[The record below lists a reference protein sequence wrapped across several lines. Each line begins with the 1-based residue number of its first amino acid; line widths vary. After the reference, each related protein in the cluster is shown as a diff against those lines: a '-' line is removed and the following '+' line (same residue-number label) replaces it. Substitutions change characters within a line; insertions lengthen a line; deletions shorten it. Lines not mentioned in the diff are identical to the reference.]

1 VAARSIAFVPPSR
14 LILPSLLL
22 VVASL
27 VAAGCNDDGRTLRPA
42 RPDQTESVSTTVMP
56 TVAETGGLDLTLP
69 PTLPPTIAPTIA
81 PTMPPTAAPTS
92 AAAGFTVTAPWAD
105 EFAIDSRYTCDGPDV
120 PPALSWDAAPAGT
133 QEIAVAMTDLDLPG
147 FVHWVM
153 AGIDPMSTGLGE
165 GEVPE
170 FASVGVNGMGRTAYS
185 GPCPPVGETHRYQVT
200 VYLLAQRTE
209 LGDGA
214 AGADLLAAVQG
225 SAFMTAQVTG
235 VYSRL

>member
-1 VAARSIAFVPPSR
+1 VAARSIASVPPSR

-22 VVASL
+22 VVTSL

-69 PTLPPTIAPTIA
+69 PTIAPTV
-81 PTMPPTAAPTS
+81 PPTAVTTIS
-92 AAAGFTVTAPWAD
+92 AAGFTVTAPWAD

-120 PPALSWDAAPAGT
+120 APALTWDAAPAGT

-225 SAFMTAQVTG
+225 SAFMTGQVTG

>member
-1 VAARSIAFVPPSR
+1 MAARSIASVPPSR
-14 LILPSLLL
+14 LTLPSLLL
-22 VVASL
+22 VVATL

-69 PTLPPTIAPTIA
+69 PT
-81 PTMPPTAAPTS
+81 MPPTAAPTS

-120 PPALSWDAAPAGT
+120 APALTWDAAPAGT

-185 GPCPPVGETHRYQVT
+185 GPCTPAGQTHRYQIT

-235 VYSRL
+235 VYSRP

>member
-1 VAARSIAFVPPSR
+1 MAARSIASVPPSR

-22 VVASL
+22 VVTSL

-69 PTLPPTIAPTIA
+69 PTIAPTV
-81 PTMPPTAAPTS
+81 PPTAVTTIS
-92 AAAGFTVTAPWAD
+92 AAGFTVTAPWAD

-120 PPALSWDAAPAGT
+120 APALTWEAAPDGT

-170 FASVGVNGMGRTAYS
+170 FASVGVNSMGRTAYS

-225 SAFMTAQVTG
+225 SAFMTGQVTG

>member
-1 VAARSIAFVPPSR
+1 MAARSIASVPPSR
-14 LILPSLLL
+14 LTLPSLLL
-22 VVASL
+22 VVATL

-69 PTLPPTIAPTIA
+69 PT
-81 PTMPPTAAPTS
+81 MPPTAAPTS

-120 PPALSWDAAPAGT
+120 APALTWDAAPAGT

-153 AGIDPMSTGLGE
+153 AGIDPRSTGLGE

-214 AGADLLAAVQG
+214 DGADLLAAVQG

>member
-1 VAARSIAFVPPSR
+1 MAARSIASVPPSR

-22 VVASL
+22 VVTSL

-69 PTLPPTIAPTIA
+69 PTIAPTVP
-81 PTMPPTAAPTS
+81 PTLAPTAAPTT
-92 AAAGFTVTAPWAD
+92 APAGFTVTAPWAD

-120 PPALSWDAAPAGT
+120 APALTWEAAPDGT

-185 GPCPPVGETHRYQVT
+185 GPCPPVGETHRYQIT

-214 AGADLLAAVQG
+214 DGADLLAAVQG

>member
-1 VAARSIAFVPPSR
+1 
-14 LILPSLLL
+14 L
-22 VVASL
+22 VVAAAV

-42 RPDQTESVSTTVMP
+42 KPDQIDSVSTTAMP
-56 TVAETGGLDLTLP
+56 TVPESGGLDLTLP
-69 PTLPPTIAPTIA
+69 PTVAPTPAPTASTTIAPA
-81 PTMPPTAAPTS
+81 VFS
-92 AAAGFTVTAPWAD
+92 LTAPWAD
-105 EFAIDSRYTCDGPDV
+105 EFAIDARHTCDGDDIA
-120 PPALSWDAAPAGT
+120 PALSWDAAPAGT

-214 AGADLLAAVQG
+214 DGADLLAAVQG

>member
-1 VAARSIAFVPPSR
+1 MPPSR
-14 LILPSLLL
+14 LILPSLVL
-22 VVASL
+22 VVAT
-27 VAAGCNDDGRTLRPA
+27 AATAGCNDDGRALRPA
-42 RPDQTESVSTTVMP
+42 KPDQTDSVSTTAP
-56 TVAETGGLDLTLP
+56 LTIAETGVVDLTLP
-69 PTLPPTIAPTIA
+69 PTLPPTVDPTVTTTTAP
-81 PTMPPTAAPTS
+81 
-92 AAAGFTVTAPWAD
+92 AGFTVTAPWAD
-105 EFAIDSRYTCDGPDV
+105 GFAIDTRYTCDGPDIA
-120 PPALSWDAAPAGT
+120 PALTWDAAPVGT

-185 GPCPPVGETHRYQVT
+185 GPCPPAGETHRYQVT

>member
-1 VAARSIAFVPPSR
+1 
-14 LILPSLLL
+14 LL
-22 VVASL
+22 VVATL

-69 PTLPPTIAPTIA
+69 PT
-81 PTMPPTAAPTS
+81 MPPTAAPTS

-120 PPALSWDAAPAGT
+120 APALTWDAAPAGT

-153 AGIDPMSTGLGE
+153 AGIDPRSTGLGE

-170 FASVGVNGMGRTAYS
+170 VASVGVNGMGRTAYS
-185 GPCPPVGETHRYQVT
+185 GPCTPAGQTHRYQIT

-235 VYSRL
+235 VYSRP

>member
-1 VAARSIAFVPPSR
+1 
-14 LILPSLLL
+14 
-22 VVASL
+22 
-27 VAAGCNDDGRTLRPA
+27 
-42 RPDQTESVSTTVMP
+42 
-56 TVAETGGLDLTLP
+56 
-69 PTLPPTIAPTIA
+69 
-81 PTMPPTAAPTS
+81 
-92 AAAGFTVTAPWAD
+92 
-105 EFAIDSRYTCDGPDV
+105 
-120 PPALSWDAAPAGT
+120 
-133 QEIAVAMTDLDLPG
+133 MTDLDLPG

-214 AGADLLAAVQG
+214 DGADLLAAVQG

>member
-1 VAARSIAFVPPSR
+1 MPPSR
-14 LILPSLLL
+14 LILPSLL
-22 VVASL
+22 VVAAAV

-42 RPDQTESVSTTVMP
+42 KPDQTDSVSTTAMP
-56 TVAETGGLDLTLP
+56 TVPESGGLDLTLP
-69 PTLPPTIAPTIA
+69 PTVAPTPAPTASTTIAPA
-81 PTMPPTAAPTS
+81 VFSLP
-92 AAAGFTVTAPWAD
+92 APWAD
-105 EFAIDSRYTCDGPDV
+105 EFAIDARHTCDGDDIA
-120 PPALSWDAAPAGT
+120 PALSWDAAPAGT

-153 AGIDPMSTGLGE
+153 AGIDPLSTGLAE

-185 GPCPPVGETHRYQVT
+185 GPCPPAGETHRYQVT

-214 AGADLLAAVQG
+214 DGADLLAAVQG
-225 SAFMTAQVTG
+225 SAFLTAQVTG
-235 VYSRL
+235 VYSRP

>member
-1 VAARSIAFVPPSR
+1 MAARSIASVPPSR

-22 VVASL
+22 VVTSL

-69 PTLPPTIAPTIA
+69 PTIAPTVP
-81 PTMPPTAAPTS
+81 PTLAPTAAPTT
-92 AAAGFTVTAPWAD
+92 APAGFTVTAPWAD

-120 PPALSWDAAPAGT
+120 APALTWEAAPDGT

-170 FASVGVNGMGRTAYS
+170 FASVGVNSMGRTAYS

-209 LGDGA
+209 LGDGS
-214 AGADLLAAVQG
+214 AGADLLAAVEG

>member
-1 VAARSIAFVPPSR
+1 MPPSR

-22 VVASL
+22 VVAT
-27 VAAGCNDDGRTLRPA
+27 VAAAGCNDDGRTLRPA
-42 RPDQTESVSTTVMP
+42 KPDQTDSVSTTAPP
-56 TVAETGGLDLTLP
+56 TVPETGGLDITLP
-69 PTLPPTIAPTIA
+69 PSVPPTVGPTV
-81 PTMPPTAAPTS
+81 PPTTAP
-92 AAAGFTVTAPWAD
+92 AGFTVTAPWAD
-105 EFAIDSRYTCDGPDV
+105 GFAIDTRYTCDGPDIA
-120 PPALSWDAAPAGT
+120 PALTWDAAPAGT

-165 GEVPE
+165 GEIPE

-185 GPCPPVGETHRYQVT
+185 GPCPPAGETHRYQVT

-214 AGADLLAAVQG
+214 DGADLLAAVQG

>member
-1 VAARSIAFVPPSR
+1 VA
-14 LILPSLLL
+14 
-22 VVASL
+22 
-27 VAAGCNDDGRTLRPA
+27 
-42 RPDQTESVSTTVMP
+42 
-56 TVAETGGLDLTLP
+56 
-69 PTLPPTIAPTIA
+69 
-81 PTMPPTAAPTS
+81 
-92 AAAGFTVTAPWAD
+92 
-105 EFAIDSRYTCDGPDV
+105 
-120 PPALSWDAAPAGT
+120 PALTWDAAPAGT

-153 AGIDPMSTGLGE
+153 AGIDPRSTGLGE

-185 GPCPPVGETHRYQVT
+185 GPCTPAGQTHRYQIT

-235 VYSRL
+235 VYSRP

>member
-1 VAARSIAFVPPSR
+1 
-14 LILPSLLL
+14 
-22 VVASL
+22 
-27 VAAGCNDDGRTLRPA
+27 
-42 RPDQTESVSTTVMP
+42 
-56 TVAETGGLDLTLP
+56 
-69 PTLPPTIAPTIA
+69 
-81 PTMPPTAAPTS
+81 
-92 AAAGFTVTAPWAD
+92 
-105 EFAIDSRYTCDGPDV
+105 
-120 PPALSWDAAPAGT
+120 
-133 QEIAVAMTDLDLPG
+133 MTDLDLPG

-170 FASVGVNGMGRTAYS
+170 FASVGVNSMGRTAYS

-225 SAFMTAQVTG
+225 SAFMTGQVTG

>member
-1 VAARSIAFVPPSR
+1 MAARSIAFVPPSR

-69 PTLPPTIAPTIA
+69 PT
-81 PTMPPTAAPTS
+81 MPPTAAPTS

-120 PPALSWDAAPAGT
+120 APALTWDAAPAGT

-153 AGIDPMSTGLGE
+153 AGIDPRSTGLGE

-185 GPCPPVGETHRYQVT
+185 GPCTPAGQTHRYQIT

-235 VYSRL
+235 VYSRP